1 MRGEKATR
9 SCAACGTELTRLV
22 SQAKGQNWYC
32 NARCQ
37 ASHMPP
43 PATVSREPNPLRGQK
58 DTRPCVKCGQ
68 PVTRYLS
75 PSTVGRPWACSK
87 RCNMLVRSRG
97 EVMSGTWKQPR
108 KPRRGGTVPC
118 DQCGTPFYRQP
129 AYIAQG
135 RRLCSTACANLSK
148 IKTPIVKACLHCGA
162 EMTLKPS
169 QSARQFC
176 SKACEA
182 TAKIKRP
189 TGREHNGRPVLV
201 NAQGYLT
208 VYEPTHPAA
217 GRNGRVLEHRL
228 VMESVLGRYLTTE
241 EHVDH
246 IDQDKTNNDP
256 SNLQVMSPMAHSQK
270 TNADKERARARLLA
284 ELAAYQEKYGP
295 LESE

>member
-1 MRGEKATR
+1 M
-9 SCAACGTELTRLV
+9 
-22 SQAKGQNWYC
+22 
-32 NARCQ
+32 
-37 ASHMPP
+37 
-43 PATVSREPNPLRGQK
+43 
-58 DTRPCVKCGQ
+58 
-68 PVTRYLS
+68 
-75 PSTVGRPWACSK
+75 
-87 RCNMLVRSRG
+87 
-97 EVMSGTWKQPR
+97 MSGTWKQPR